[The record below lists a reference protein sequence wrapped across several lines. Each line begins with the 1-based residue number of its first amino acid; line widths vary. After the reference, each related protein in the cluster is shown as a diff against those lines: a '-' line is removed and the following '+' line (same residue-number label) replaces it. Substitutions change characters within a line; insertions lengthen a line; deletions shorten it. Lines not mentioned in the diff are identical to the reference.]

1 MMDEYTPKYFDIA
14 QLEYLCEKLY
24 TECELLLNENTQF
37 AVNDP
42 TATESLLLN
51 DFIEHIAN
59 VGINYRIKYSQD
71 TALIE
76 ALDQFLDHSSQLL
89 GNYGVTPKEIKE
101 WKQLSDTL
109 FQYFNKTINKYE

>member
-1 MMDEYTPKYFDIA
+1 MDEYTPKYFDIA
-14 QLEYLCEKLY
+14 QLKYLCEKLY
-24 TECELLLNENTQF
+24 TECDLLLNENTQF

>member
-1 MMDEYTPKYFDIA
+1 MDEYTPKYFDIA

-24 TECELLLNENTQF
+24 TECELLLNENSQF

-51 DFIEHIAN
+51 DLIEHIAS

-71 TALIE
+71 TALLE

-89 GNYGVTPKEIKE
+89 GNYGVTPKEIKQ
-101 WKQLSDTL
+101 WKQLSTTL
-109 FQYFNKTINKYE
+109 FRYFNKTINKYE